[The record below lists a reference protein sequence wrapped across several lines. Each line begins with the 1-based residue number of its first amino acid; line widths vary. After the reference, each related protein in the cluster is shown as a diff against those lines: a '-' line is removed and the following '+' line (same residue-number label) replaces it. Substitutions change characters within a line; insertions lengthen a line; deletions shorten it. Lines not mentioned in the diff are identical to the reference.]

1 VPSAAGGVPRRAGA
15 GGSWRPEH
23 PINNPIHQGRNRM
36 IASHLIL
43 KWLHIV
49 AMVYWLGGE
58 WGVFQT
64 SYHVTNP
71 KLSLDERR
79 RHMETAYRIDIL
91 ARLGIILLLPIGL
104 HMGHNFGVQPLGGG
118 WLVLMWILTAGWV
131 ALALAA
137 FAKRGT
143 DTGIRLTRMDDRIRY
158 VLIPALMIC
167 AISSLTIGKP
177 FLADWYS
184 TKVLLYS
191 FTLVIGLILR
201 FVMRHWT
208 ETFRQLATGGPNAEL
223 EAKLTREINLSRK
236 LAYVYWILILTIAFI
251 GVTKPF

>member
-1 VPSAAGGVPRRAGA
+1 
-15 GGSWRPEH
+15 
-23 PINNPIHQGRNRM
+23 M
-36 IASHLIL
+36 IASHLVL

-104 HMGHNFGVQPLGGG
+104 HMGYNFGVQPLGGG
-118 WLVLMWILTAGWV
+118 WLVAMWILTAGWI

-137 FAKRGT
+137 FVKRGT
-143 DTGIRLTRMDDRIRY
+143 DAGLRLTMFDDKIRF
-158 VLIPALMIC
+158 VLIPVLAGV
-167 AISSLTIGKP
+167 ATYSLVVGHPLT
-177 FLADWYS
+177 ARWYAA
-184 TKVLLYS
+184 KMLIYS
-191 FTLVIGLILR
+191 GLLVIGLILR

-208 ETFRQLATGGPNAEL
+208 ETFRQLAAGGPRPDL
-223 EAKLTREINLSRK
+223 EAKLTREIRMSRR
-236 LAYVYWILILTIAFI
+236 LAYVYWIGIGSVAFI
-251 GVTKPF
+251 GTTKFF

>member
-1 VPSAAGGVPRRAGA
+1 
-15 GGSWRPEH
+15 
-23 PINNPIHQGRNRM
+23 M
-36 IASHLIL
+36 IPTLLIL
-43 KWLHIV
+43 KWAHII

-71 KLSLDERR
+71 RLSLEERR

-104 HMGHNFGVQPLGGG
+104 HMGYLWGTQPLGGG
-118 WLVLMWILTAGWV
+118 WLVLMWVLTAGWV

-143 DTGIRLTRMDDRIRY
+143 DAGLRLTIWDDRIRY
-158 VLIPALMIC
+158 VLIPLLAGL
-167 AISSLTIGKP
+167 ATWSLLTDWP
-177 FLADWYS
+177 FQQNWYA
-184 TKVLLYS
+184 TKILIYS
-191 FTLVIGLILR
+191 GLLVIGLILR
-201 FVMRHWT
+201 YVMRHWT
-208 ETFRQLATGGPNAEL
+208 LTFRQLAAGGPNPEL

-236 LAYVYWILILTIAFI
+236 LAYVYWIGIGTVAFI
-251 GVTKPF
+251 GVTKFF

>member
-1 VPSAAGGVPRRAGA
+1 
-15 GGSWRPEH
+15 
-23 PINNPIHQGRNRM
+23 M
-36 IASHLIL
+36 IPTLLIL

-71 KLSLDERR
+71 RLSLEERR

-104 HMGHNFGVQPLGGG
+104 HMGYLWGTQPLGGG
-118 WLVLMWILTAGWV
+118 WLVLMWILTAAWV
-131 ALALAA
+131 GLALAA

-143 DTGIRLTRMDDRIRY
+143 DAGLRLTVWDDRIRY
-158 VLIPALMIC
+158 VLIPLLAGL
-167 AISSLTIGKP
+167 ATWSLLNDWP
-177 FLADWYS
+177 FQQNWYA
-184 TKVLLYS
+184 TKILIYS
-191 FTLVIGLILR
+191 GLLVIGLILR
-201 FVMRHWT
+201 YVMRHWT
-208 ETFRQLATGGPNAEL
+208 LTFRQLAAGGPNAEL

-236 LAYVYWILILTIAFI
+236 LAYVYWIGIGTVAFI
-251 GVTKPF
+251 GVTKFF

>member
-1 VPSAAGGVPRRAGA
+1 
-15 GGSWRPEH
+15 
-23 PINNPIHQGRNRM
+23 M
-36 IASHLIL
+36 IPTLLIL
-43 KWLHIV
+43 KWAHII

-71 KLSLDERR
+71 RLSLDERR

-104 HMGHNFGVQPLGGG
+104 HMGYLWGTQPLGGG

-131 ALALAA
+131 GLALAA
-137 FAKRGT
+137 FVKRGT
-143 DTGIRLTRMDDRIRY
+143 DAGLRLTLWDDRIRY
-158 VLIPALMIC
+158 VLIPVLAGL
-167 AISSLTIGKP
+167 ATWSLLTDWP
-177 FLADWYS
+177 FQQNWYA
-184 TKVLLYS
+184 TKILIYS
-191 FTLVIGLILR
+191 GLLVIGLILR

-208 ETFRQLATGGPNAEL
+208 LTFRQLAAGGPNAEL

-236 LAYVYWILILTIAFI
+236 LAYIYWIGIGTVAFI
-251 GVTKPF
+251 GVTKFF